1 MPTCIIYYTIL
12 IYSPTDTT
20 EGSVMKLREMQTDY
34 GDEYNKL
41 SKEDKD
47 ELVEEFKSI
56 KKAALTICCPTAR
69 SHIQDVANIVQNMEL
84 LV

>member
-1 MPTCIIYYTIL
+1 
-12 IYSPTDTT
+12 
-20 EGSVMKLREMQTDY
+20 MKLREMQTDY

-56 KKAALTICCPTAR
+56 KKAASTIRHPTACSR
-69 SHIQDVANIVQNMEL
+69 LQDVTNVVRNMEL
-84 LV
+84 LVQLQFSCSPTQ